1 MELKKGKFDNISLK
15 EYHALPG
22 WSKTRLDLIHRS
34 PAHMVYAMENPKDS
48 TPAMAFGSALHCA
61 VLTPAIYHE
70 QYAIAPECDKRTK
83 DGKNIFAEFEEK
95 NHGKDIIS
103 AIQAGQ
109 IEQMKQAIF
118 AHPLASQLLQNGE
131 AEQSF
136 FWIDKTTG
144 LQCKA
149 RPDYLR
155 YDEICID
162 LKTTEDATFKAFQR
176 SFYNYR
182 YHVQGAFFIDG
193 IFQATQMQCSDFVI
207 IAIEKEP
214 PFGIMVY
221 RFDDLSIDT
230 GRITYEDDLK
240 IAKAWKEK
248 PESFQIVYPI
258 SKEPIELSLPGW
270 AD

>member
-1 MELKKGKFDNISLK
+1 MTIGKFDNISLK
-15 EYHALPG
+15 EYHKMAG
-22 WSKTRLDLIHRS
+22 WSKSRLDLIHKS
-34 PAHMVYAMENPKDS
+34 PAHMVYAMQNPKDQ
-48 TPAMAFGSALHCA
+48 TPAMSFGSALHCA
-61 VLTPAIYHE
+61 VLTPSLYQE
-70 QYAIAPECDKRTK
+70 QYAIAPEFDKRTK
-83 DGKNIFAEFEEK
+83 EGKAAFAEFESTCQNKE
-95 NHGKDIIS
+95 IIS
-103 AIQAGQ
+103 AVQAGQ

-144 LQCKA
+144 LKCKA

-155 YDEICID
+155 NDGICID

-193 IFQATQMQCSDFVI
+193 IFQATQMLCSDFVI

-214 PFGIMVY
+214 PYGIMVY
-221 RFDDLSIDT
+221 RLDDLSIDT

-240 IAKAWKEK
+240 TAKAWETS
-248 PESFQIVYPI
+248 PESFKTVYPI
-258 SKEPIELSLPGW
+258 SEEPIELSLPPW
-270 AD
+270 SE